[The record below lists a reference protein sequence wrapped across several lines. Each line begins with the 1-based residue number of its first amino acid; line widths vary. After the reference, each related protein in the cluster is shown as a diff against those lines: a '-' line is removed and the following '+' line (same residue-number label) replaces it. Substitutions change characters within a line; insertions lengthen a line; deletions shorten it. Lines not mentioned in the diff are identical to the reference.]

1 MRRILTIAAA
11 ALLAACQT
19 ADPNAGAPPTVPP
32 PPPPMSVKQ
41 VLDAAGPSFFKRIA
55 DEDILVIDLAD
66 KRRIV
71 MQLAPRFAPVHVA
84 NIRAFARGGWWDGAT
99 IYRVQDGF
107 VVQWGR
113 NEDGRKYPPGVTD
126 KPPAEY
132 ELALPRG
139 EVVPLGYR
147 DAYADLPGFVDG
159 WPVAYDTATG
169 TGALPHCYAMVG
181 AGRDLAPDTG
191 AGGELYAIIGHSPRG
206 LDRNL
211 AVVGRIVDGFAAM
224 TALPRGTGD
233 GLGMYTDKKMEV
245 PIARVRLASDMP
257 AAERPA
263 YEAMDTRHAL
273 FPAYIRAR
281 ANRKDEFY
289 QTPAGA
295 VDLCGAGVRVRK
307 VGDK

>member
-1 MRRILTIAAA
+1 MRLQAAIFA
-11 ALLAACQT
+11 MLMAGACTARVEPPPSLAAPAT
-19 ADPNAGAPPTVPP
+19 MT
-32 PPPPMSVKQ
+32 VKQ
-41 VLDAAGPSFFKRIA
+41 VLEAAGPSLFKRIA
-55 DEDILVIDLAD
+55 DEDVLVIELAD
-66 KRRIV
+66 GRKV
-71 MQLAPRFAPVHVA
+71 TMQLAPRFAPVHVG
-84 NIRAFARGGWWDGAT
+84 NIRAFARAGFWDGAT

-113 NEDGRKYPPGVTD
+113 NDDGRKLPPGAVA

-132 ELALPRG
+132 ELAVPEG

-147 DAYADLPGFVDG
+147 DAFSDLPGFVDG
-159 WPVAYDTATG
+159 WPVAYDRASGTA
-169 TGALPHCYAMVG
+169 ALPHCYGMVG
-181 AGRDLAPDTG
+181 AGRELAPDTG
-191 AGGELYAIIGHSPRG
+191 AAGELYAVIGHSPRG

-211 AVVGRIVDGFAAM
+211 AVVGRIIDGFSAM

-245 PIARVRLASDMP
+245 PIRRVRLAADLP

-263 YEAMDTRHAL
+263 FEAMDTAHPM
-273 FPAYIRAR
+273 FTAYVRAR

-289 QTPAGA
+289 QRSAGA